1 MNESSLKKRY
11 VVKLFASIV
20 NGVIGMALV
29 AIVPRTIGPV
39 AYGQFVYLQQFFT
52 QLIGFLDAS
61 TSIAFF
67 TKLSANSER
76 KELIAFYTRYSV
88 FIFLLLITSFYIL
101 GVFEF
106 TEYILPN
113 IKNEY
118 INLGLIFCFFTWF
131 TQILIKISDAYAMT
145 VSIEITKIFHKVI
158 SLALLICIVA
168 FGDLDLKLYLYL
180 NIIMSIFFVVL
191 VLVIIFN
198 RKVISWYD
206 LSLKSLQFKGIA
218 KEFVSYCMP
227 LFFYSVVGLIASI
240 FDIWLLQ
247 NVSGSI
253 ETGFYGLS
261 YSIAAMCFIFTGAMT
276 PIITRE
282 FSKSF
287 KEGNI
292 DLMST
297 YFKRYIPMMYAI
309 SVYFSVFIVF
319 ESESVLKIF
328 ADDKFEGAL
337 SALMVMAVYPIHQT
351 YGQLSGSIFY
361 ATGQTKLYNRIGMVS
376 FTIGMLLTTLFVYFL
391 ELGALGLGMK
401 MVMAQ
406 VIAVNIQLYFSTKF
420 LNLKMSYFLMH
431 QFLAV
436 IFLGSCAYLSSYL
449 IEINNVIVDF
459 LITGLVYSIFVLLIF
474 FVYPNLFS
482 IKRFEVSDFVHRLL
496 HVRSENS

>member
-29 AIVPRTIGPV
+29 AIVPRAIGPV

-76 KELIAFYTRYSV
+76 KDLIAFYARYSIS
-88 FIFLLLITSFYIL
+88 IFLLLIAFFYML
-101 GVFEF
+101 NVFEIA
-106 TEYILPN
+106 EYILPEVN
-113 IKNEY
+113 NEY
-118 INLGLIFCFFTWF
+118 IYLGLIFCFFTWF
-131 TQILIKISDAYAMT
+131 TQVLIKISDAYAMT
-145 VSIEITKIFHKVI
+145 VSIEIAKIFHKVI
-158 SLALLICIVA
+158 SLALLICIVM

-180 NIIMSIFFVVL
+180 NIVMLILFIVL
-191 VLVIIFN
+191 VLTIFFN
-198 RKVISWYD
+198 RKVIYWSD
-206 LSLKSLQFKGIA
+206 ISLKFLQFKGIA
-218 KEFVSYCMP
+218 KEFISYCTP

-247 NVSGSI
+247 NISGSI

-292 DLMST
+292 RLMRT
-297 YFKRYIPMMYAI
+297 YFKRYIPMMYTI

-319 ESESVLKIF
+319 ESKSVLYIF
-328 ADDKFEGAL
+328 ADEKFEGAL
-337 SALMVMAVYPIHQT
+337 SALMVLAIYPIHQT

-361 ATGQTKLYNRIGMVS
+361 ATGQTKLYNNIGMVS
-376 FTIGMLLTTLFVYFL
+376 FAIGMLLTTLFVYFL
-391 ELGALGLGMK
+391 ELGALGLGLK
-401 MVMAQ
+401 MVIAQ
-406 VIAVNIQLYFSTKF
+406 VIAVNVQLYFSTKF

-431 QFLAV
+431 QFVAV
-436 IFLGSCAYLSSYL
+436 ILLGFCAYLSSCL
-449 IEINNVIVDF
+449 IELNNVIVDF
-459 LITGLVYSIFVLLIF
+459 LITGVVYSIFVLLMF
-474 FVYPNLFS
+474 FAYPSLFS
-482 IKRFEVSDFVHRLL
+482 IKRFEVNNFMHGL
-496 HVRSENS
+496 HVRSGNS